1 VCAGGGVPPAPTYSQ
16 ARPWKEIPA
25 YIPGHKLESTIRYLC
40 IKVDE
45 ELDIVEVAVAVEES
59 LHLSA
64 ISYDAVKHLVLAKIE
79 RRTPRLNLAEY
90 PFLPQA
96 SVGITDVRAYLA
108 LLQARVSHGELG
120 VTP

>member
-1 VCAGGGVPPAPTYSQ
+1 LQTWELPEEFEQ
-16 ARPWKEIPA
+16 LRRLLEARLGKKGRKE
-25 YIPGHKLESTIRYLC
+25 YVQVLRLMETFG
-40 IKVDE
+40 D
-45 ELDIVEVAVAVEES
+45 VEVAVAVEES

-64 ISYDAVKHLVLAKIE
+64 ISYDAVKHLVLAKHE
-79 RRTPRLNLAEY
+79 RRSPRLNLAEY